1 MEKFSSGTLKN
12 VSEDVIEELFE
23 KDYIRR
29 TIIDLMR
36 NIGDMVHLFHFHQK
50 CLISCLI

>member
-1 MEKFSSGTLKN
+1 MEKFSSGTRKN

-29 TIIDLMR
+29 TIIDDK
-36 NIGDMVHLFHFHQK
+36 NINY
-50 CLISCLI
+50 S